1 MIRFSISGTV
11 KEAETGLGLEGLFVK
26 AYDKDL
32 LFDDLLGTALTG
44 PQGEFEIVSQAE
56 DFREFFQT
64 KPDLYLRIFTHDQG
78 RELYSTED
86 AVRWR
91 AGGYER
97 FEVLIPRER
106 LGEHAPPREVRLL
119 GDDEEARSRFQP
131 GESLRLHAR
140 GVRPSTPHTVTVAA
154 EQGEEL
160 FTATLLSDAAGE
172 IPPTVVWP
180 LMGLEDPT
188 HIEPLS
194 IEEALDR
201 WHDRALSVTVRDGE
215 EAVAEIALHF
225 DARAGRPLVLASDGN
240 GRLLSGFVAGERD
253 VRVLLHNAPEWEQ
266 ARIYLVPRQHEWHPG
281 DPIGPVE
288 LADGRLAQVDIDLNS
303 VAGDVLVANAND
315 VRPGA
320 YDFIV
325 RRLRYGYQDDDDLF
339 LRPDDLI
346 GGRTVTG
353 LVVREEFMASKVIR
367 GGCVNILD
375 MVGRYIGIWPYMQF
389 TDTFQI
395 GENVWGALDP
405 HALDPT
411 LISKMV
417 AIYVVPHKTSAQW
430 SADPSLS
437 NLAVLGGN
445 PGTPRWLTQSWC
457 INANLRLL
465 WPGANQLG
473 EYDVVADFGNN
484 TGSAA
489 TFVQDDTFNPPLDII
504 DGYITPGFRVVAD
517 PTTDTSFAN
526 AGSYMYNETTQ
537 GYVDVI
543 DDWGSSWH
551 VPLKA
556 VVYFP
561 ADIAGAT
568 SPSQIS
574 AVQPNFPLFVAVHGN
589 GPLGGYLGYNYLL
602 EHLAKNG
609 FIAASIHLEPGE
621 TGTDRARVLRRHL
634 QILFG
639 QFGSHVSN
647 NIGLMGHSRG
657 GEAVVIA
664 TRLNQQEG
672 WGYAIH
678 GVISLAP
685 TNQYTSENFGGAWA
699 QPYLVIYGSLDG
711 DLAGISDTGFELYDH
726 ATGMEKSLVFV
737 YRACHDRFNTV
748 WGDGDLYF
756 GKLTPADRARV
767 VSADAHHK
775 IAQGYMA
782 AFLRSHLRS
791 EPGWEGMFRGEWVPA
806 AVQAAD
812 PTMKIY
818 VQYEDTTVRTV
829 DNFEGAHTPTSWQIS
844 TLGGAV
850 AQTGL
855 PTPPQEDNLRT
866 LDAQSPHATAGLLL
880 KWDDVADSL
889 RYDLPAGQR
898 DASGFE
904 ALSFRIGQRV
914 DSASNPASQAQDL
927 RVTLTDGGGTSR
939 AIRVSKLAEIP
950 YPDVRGYNVYT
961 KSAMRTVRIPMRSY
975 TIRCL
980 GVPEVDIT
988 NVVSITFEFAEKAT
1002 GEIEIDSLQF
1012 TN

>member
-1 MIRFSISGTV
+1 MIRFSIGGTV
-11 KEAETGLGLEGLFVK
+11 REAETGLGLVGLFVK

-44 PQGEFEIVSQAE
+44 PRGQFEVVSEAG
-56 DFREFFQT
+56 DYREFFET
-64 KPDLYLRIFTHDQG
+64 KPDLYVRTFTHDQG
-78 RELYSTED
+78 SELYSTEE
-86 AVRWR
+86 AVRWH

-106 LGEHAPPREVRLL
+106 LGEHAPPREIRLM
-119 GDDEEARSRFQP
+119 GDGDEARSRFQP
-131 GESLRLHAR
+131 GESLRIR
-140 GVRPSTPHTVTVAA
+140 GRGLRPSTPHTVSVADQ
-154 EQGEEL
+154 QGDQV
-160 FTATLLSDAAGE
+160 FTATLLSDADGE
-172 IPPTVVWP
+172 IPATVVWP

-188 HIEPLS
+188 HPEPLPL
-194 IEEALDR
+194 EEALNR
-201 WHDRALSVTVRDGE
+201 WHDRTLSLTVRDGE
-215 EAVAEIALHF
+215 DTVAKVPFHL
-225 DARAGRPLVLASDGN
+225 DARAGRPLVLATDGL
-240 GRLLSGFVAGERD
+240 GRPVGGFVTGERD
-253 VRVLLHNAPEWEQ
+253 VRVMLHNAPEWEQ
-266 ARIYLVPRQHEWHPG
+266 ARVYLVPRQHEWHPG
-281 DPIGPVE
+281 DPIRPVE
-288 LADGRLAQVDIDLNS
+288 LVDGRTAEVDADLRR
-303 VAGDVLVANAND
+303 VAGDVLVAEANNI
-315 VRPGA
+315 RPGA

-339 LRPDDLI
+339 VRPQDLI

-353 LVVREEFMASKVIR
+353 LVVREEFMASKVIH

-389 TDTFQI
+389 TDTFHV

-405 HALDPT
+405 HALDPA

-417 AIYVVPHKTSAQW
+417 AIYVVPHKTAAQW
-430 SADPSLS
+430 SADATFN

-445 PGTPRWLTQSWC
+445 PATPKWLTQSWC

-489 TFVQDDTFNPPLDII
+489 TFVPDDTFNPPLDII

-526 AGSYMYNETTQ
+526 AGSYMYDDTTQ
-537 GYVDVI
+537 GYVDVV
-543 DDWGSSWH
+543 DDWGSPWH

-574 AVQPNFPLFVAVHGN
+574 AAQPSFPLFVAVHGH

-609 FIAASIHLEPGE
+609 FIAASIQLEPGE
-621 TGTDRARVLRRHL
+621 QGTDRAHVLRRHL

-639 QFGSHVSN
+639 QFGSSAAN
-647 NIGLMGHSRG
+647 IIGLMGHSRG

-672 WGYAIH
+672 WGYAIN

-685 TNQYTSENFGGAWA
+685 TDQYTFEHFGGAWA
-699 QPYLVIYGSLDG
+699 EPYLVIYGSLDG
-711 DLAGISDTGFELYDH
+711 DLTGISDTGFELYDH
-726 ATGMEKSLVFV
+726 ASGMDKSMAFV

-756 GKLTPADRARV
+756 GNLTPADQARV

-775 IAQGYMA
+775 IAQGTWPPS
-782 AFLRSHLRS
+782 F
-791 EPGWEGMFRGEWVPA
+791 G
-806 AVQAAD
+806 
-812 PTMKIY
+812 PTC
-818 VQYEDTTVRTV
+818 
-829 DNFEGAHTPTSWQIS
+829 AP
-844 TLGGAV
+844 
-850 AQTGL
+850 
-855 PTPPQEDNLRT
+855 
-866 LDAQSPHATAGLLL
+866 
-880 KWDDVADSL
+880 
-889 RYDLPAGQR
+889 
-898 DASGFE
+898 
-904 ALSFRIGQRV
+904 
-914 DSASNPASQAQDL
+914 SQAG
-927 RVTLTDGGGTSR
+927 RPCSGGSGSR
-939 AIRVSKLAEIP
+939 RPSRP
-950 YPDVRGYNVYT
+950 WTP
-961 KSAMRTVRIPMRSY
+961 
-975 TIRCL
+975 
-980 GVPEVDIT
+980 
-988 NVVSITFEFAEKAT
+988 
-1002 GEIEIDSLQF
+1002 Q
-1012 TN
+1012 